1 MKSNYEK
8 NYEAL
13 QTINLEVDKL
23 KEELDKLNESIDY
36 IKSNYPDGT
45 IYDLLSSDKSIED
58 YKANVI
64 RLKKEE
70 QERIKKN
77 SDYIEKLEEQEMLQA
92 FVDNYVSNLKD
103 KINNNREQISERKLE
118 KERKAQELED
128 AKQNFKANFEKTMSK
143 PGLLKE
149 KVASKLLNDILY
161 SKCLSEQEKSEY
173 RSEVNKRLK
182 ENEEILIKEPK
193 VKAEKK
199 HIIKNIF
206 KCVVAKGKGP
216 TVDAMKNIFDKS
228 IGRVV
233 KGVKGI
239 YQRFCDKVTK
249 SIQEALDSS
258 FEYLSYL
265 MNQMEEMNANYQE
278 EISGLKEYISNLENH
293 ISRQED
299 LNSAFDIDL
308 NANKN
313 ESKGY
318 TDEEIMDEM
327 SKASIYAQEEQR
339 RKEESESKND
349 SIKYLTKQES
359 PEFGINNLKNQNI
372 FNSMTRSAFD
382 IQNEQNKKEPES
394 KNDSAKYI
402 TKQENPEF
410 GSQKEE
416 KKKDQI
422 DDNVVLLQPDE
433 VKTAKEVEEEKK
445 EETKEQLKQ
454 KIEALKKAKE
464 DKEVILEILRQYQ
477 MNQLNQ
483 SDNNNMK
490 M

>member
-1 MKSNYEK
+1 MKSSYEENYK
-8 NYEAL
+8 AL

-70 QERIKKN
+70 QERIEKN
-77 SDYIEKLEEQEMLQA
+77 AEYTEKLKEQEMLQA
-92 FVDNYVSNLKD
+92 LVDNYNK
-103 KINNNREQISERKLE
+103 QISERKLE
-118 KERKAQELED
+118 EERKAQELED
-128 AKQNFKANFEKTMSK
+128 AKQNFKTSFEKTMSK

-149 KVASKLLNDILY
+149 TVASKLLNDILY

-199 HIIKNIF
+199 HIIKNKF
-206 KCVVAKGKGP
+206 KCVVAKGKEA
-216 TVDAMKNIFDKS
+216 TVNAMKNVFNKS
-228 IGRVV
+228 IGKVV
-233 KGVKGI
+233 NGAKGI

-249 SIQEALDSS
+249 SIQEELDYS
-258 FEYLSYL
+258 FGYIESL
-265 MNQMEEMNANYQE
+265 MNQMEQMNAKYQE
-278 EISGLKEYISNLENH
+278 EISNLKENISNLENH

-308 NANKN
+308 NVNKN

-327 SKASIYAQEEQR
+327 SKASIYAQEEQ
-339 RKEESESKND
+339 
-349 SIKYLTKQES
+349 
-359 PEFGINNLKNQNI
+359 
-372 FNSMTRSAFD
+372 
-382 IQNEQNKKEPES
+382 NKKEPES

-410 GSQKEE
+410 DIDINNLKKGNVNENIFDFMTKSAFDMQKEQN
-416 KKKDQI
+416 KKEPESKNDSAKYIPKQENPEFNIQKEQQKKEQI
-422 DDNVVLLQPDE
+422 DEYEKMNNEVYTGEVMSEKEMKDE
-433 VKTAKEVEEEKK
+433 YKKEAKEE
-445 EETKEQLKQ
+445 
-454 KIEALKKAKE
+454 LKKA
-464 DKEVILEILRQYQ
+464 ILQEMQKKAQ
-477 MNQLNQ
+477 MYKQMYQ
-483 SDNNNMK
+483 SDNNIIMK
-490 M
+490 R

>member
-1 MKSNYEK
+1 MKSSYEENYK
-8 NYEAL
+8 AL

-36 IKSNYPDGT
+36 IKTNYPDGT

-64 RLKKEE
+64 KLKKEE
-70 QERIKKN
+70 QERIEKN
-77 SDYIEKLEEQEMLQA
+77 AEYNEKLKEQEMLQA
-92 FVDNYVSNLKD
+92 LVDNYNK
-103 KINNNREQISERKLE
+103 QISERKLE
-118 KERKAQELED
+118 EERKAQELED
-128 AKQNFKANFEKTMSK
+128 AKQNFKTNFEKTMSK

-149 KVASKLLNDILY
+149 TVASKLLNDILY

-199 HIIKNIF
+199 HIIKNKF
-206 KCVVAKGKGP
+206 KCVVAKGKEA
-216 TVDAMKNIFDKS
+216 TVNAMKNVFNKS
-228 IGRVV
+228 IGKVV
-233 KGVKGI
+233 NGAKGI

-249 SIQEALDSS
+249 SIQEELDYS
-258 FEYLSYL
+258 FGYIESL
-265 MNQMEEMNANYQE
+265 MNQMEEMNAKYQE
-278 EISGLKEYISNLENH
+278 EISNLKENISNLENH

-327 SKASIYAQEEQR
+327 SKASIYAQEEQ
-339 RKEESESKND
+339 
-349 SIKYLTKQES
+349 
-359 PEFGINNLKNQNI
+359 
-372 FNSMTRSAFD
+372 
-382 IQNEQNKKEPES
+382 NKKEPES

-410 GSQKEE
+410 DIDINNLKKGNANENIFDFMTKSAFDMQKEQN
-416 KKKDQI
+416 KKEQI
-422 DDNVVLLQPDE
+422 DKYEKMNNEVYTGEVLPVDSEE
-433 VKTAKEVEEEKK
+433 VKNAIDIDAEKSAKAYYEHKKK
-445 EETKEQLKQ
+445 EEEINRLKAQ
-454 KIEALKKAKE
+454 KNMY
-464 DKEVILEILRQYQ
+464 VQ
-477 MNQLNQ
+477 MIPTE
-483 SDNNNMK
+483 NNNRSMG

>member
-1 MKSNYEK
+1 MKSSYEENYK
-8 NYEAL
+8 AL

-70 QERIKKN
+70 QERIEKN
-77 SDYIEKLEEQEMLQA
+77 AEYNEKLKEQEMLQA
-92 FVDNYVSNLKD
+92 LVDNYNK
-103 KINNNREQISERKLE
+103 QISERKLE
-118 KERKAQELED
+118 EERKAQELED

-149 KVASKLLNDILY
+149 TVASKLLNDILY

-199 HIIKNIF
+199 HIIKNKF
-206 KCVVAKGKGP
+206 KCVVAKGKEA
-216 TVDAMKNIFDKS
+216 TVNAMKNVFNKS
-228 IGRVV
+228 IGKVV
-233 KGVKGI
+233 NGVKGI

-249 SIQEALDSS
+249 SIQEELDYS
-258 FEYLSYL
+258 FGYIESL
-265 MNQMEEMNANYQE
+265 MNQMEEMNAKYQE
-278 EISGLKEYISNLENH
+278 EISNLKGNIRNLANH

-327 SKASIYAQEEQR
+327 SKASIYAQEEQNK
-339 RKEESESKND
+339 KETESKND
-349 SIKYLTKQES
+349 STKYITKQEN
-359 PEFGINNLKNQNI
+359 PEFDIDINNLKKGNVNENI
-372 FNSMTRSAFD
+372 FDFMTKSAFD
-382 IQNEQNKKEPES
+382 MQQQQNKKEPES

-410 GSQKEE
+410 DIQKE
-416 KKKDQI
+416 QI
-422 DDNVVLLQPDE
+422 DEYEKMNNEVYTGEVLPIDSEE
-433 VKTAKEVEEEKK
+433 VKNAIDINAEKSAKAYYEHKKK
-445 EETKEQLKQ
+445 EEEINRLKAQ
-454 KIEALKKAKE
+454 RNMY
-464 DKEVILEILRQYQ
+464 VQ
-477 MNQLNQ
+477 MIPTE
-483 SDNNNMK
+483 NNNRSMG

>member
-1 MKSNYEK
+1 MKSSYEENYK
-8 NYEAL
+8 AL

-36 IKSNYPDGT
+36 IKTNYPDGT

-64 RLKKEE
+64 KLKKEE
-70 QERIKKN
+70 QERIEKN
-77 SDYIEKLEEQEMLQA
+77 AEYNEKLKEQEMLQA
-92 FVDNYVSNLKD
+92 LVDNYNK
-103 KINNNREQISERKLE
+103 QISERKLE
-118 KERKAQELED
+118 EERKAQELED
-128 AKQNFKANFEKTMSK
+128 AKQNFKTNFEKTMSK

-149 KVASKLLNDILY
+149 TVASKLLNDILY

-199 HIIKNIF
+199 HIIKNKF
-206 KCVVAKGKGP
+206 KCVVAKGKEA
-216 TVDAMKNIFDKS
+216 TVNAMKNVFNKS
-228 IGRVV
+228 IGKVV
-233 KGVKGI
+233 NGAKGI

-249 SIQEALDSS
+249 SNQEELDYS
-258 FEYLSYL
+258 FEYIENL
-265 MNQMEEMNANYQE
+265 MNQMEQMNAKYQE
-278 EISGLKEYISNLENH
+278 EISNLKGNIRNLENH

-308 NANKN
+308 NTNKN

-327 SKASIYAQEEQR
+327 SKASIYAQEEQ
-339 RKEESESKND
+339 
-349 SIKYLTKQES
+349 
-359 PEFGINNLKNQNI
+359 
-372 FNSMTRSAFD
+372 
-382 IQNEQNKKEPES
+382 NKKKPES

-410 GSQKEE
+410 DIDINNLKKGNVNENIFDFMTKSAFDMQKEQN
-416 KKKDQI
+416 KKEPESKNDSAKYIPKQENPEFNIQKEQQKKEQI
-422 DDNVVLLQPDE
+422 DEYEKMNNEVYTGEVMSEKEMKDE
-433 VKTAKEVEEEKK
+433 YKKEAKEE
-445 EETKEQLKQ
+445 
-454 KIEALKKAKE
+454 LKKA
-464 DKEVILEILRQYQ
+464 ILQEMQKKAQ
-477 MNQLNQ
+477 MYKQMYQ
-483 SDNNNMK
+483 SDNNIIMK
-490 M
+490 R

>member
-1 MKSNYEK
+1 MKSSYEENYK
-8 NYEAL
+8 AL

-36 IKSNYPDGT
+36 IKTNYPDGT

-64 RLKKEE
+64 KLKKEE
-70 QERIKKN
+70 QERIEKN
-77 SDYIEKLEEQEMLQA
+77 AEYNEKLKEQEMLQA
-92 FVDNYVSNLKD
+92 LVDNYNK
-103 KINNNREQISERKLE
+103 QISERKLE
-118 KERKAQELED
+118 EERKAQELED
-128 AKQNFKANFEKTMSK
+128 AKQNFKTNFEKTMSK

-149 KVASKLLNDILY
+149 TVASKLLNDILY

-199 HIIKNIF
+199 HIIKNKF
-206 KCVVAKGKGP
+206 KCVVAKGKEA
-216 TVDAMKNIFDKS
+216 TVNAMKNVFNKS
-228 IGRVV
+228 IGKVV
-233 KGVKGI
+233 NSVKGI

-249 SIQEALDSS
+249 SNQEELDYS
-258 FEYLSYL
+258 FEYIENL
-265 MNQMEEMNANYQE
+265 MNQMEEMNAKYQE
-278 EISGLKEYISNLENH
+278 EISSLKENISNLENH

-327 SKASIYAQEEQR
+327 SKASIYAQEEQ
-339 RKEESESKND
+339 
-349 SIKYLTKQES
+349 
-359 PEFGINNLKNQNI
+359 
-372 FNSMTRSAFD
+372 
-382 IQNEQNKKEPES
+382 NKKEPES

-410 GSQKEE
+410 DIDINNLKKGNVNENIFDFMTKSAFDMQKEQN
-416 KKKDQI
+416 KKEQI
-422 DDNVVLLQPDE
+422 DKYEKMNNEVYTGEVLPVDSEE
-433 VKTAKEVEEEKK
+433 VKKAIDIDAEKSAKAYYEHKKK
-445 EETKEQLKQ
+445 EEEINRLKAQ
-454 KIEALKKAKE
+454 KNMY
-464 DKEVILEILRQYQ
+464 VQ
-477 MNQLNQ
+477 MIPTE
-483 SDNNNMK
+483 NNNRSMG

>member
-1 MKSNYEK
+1 MKSSYEENYK
-8 NYEAL
+8 AL

-70 QERIKKN
+70 QERIEKN
-77 SDYIEKLEEQEMLQA
+77 AEYNEKLKEQEMLQA
-92 FVDNYVSNLKD
+92 LVDNYNK
-103 KINNNREQISERKLE
+103 QISERKLE
-118 KERKAQELED
+118 EERKAQELED
-128 AKQNFKANFEKTMSK
+128 AKQNFKTNFEKTMSK

-149 KVASKLLNDILY
+149 TVASKLLNDILY

-199 HIIKNIF
+199 HIIKNKF
-206 KCVVAKGKGP
+206 KCVVAKGKEA
-216 TVDAMKNIFDKS
+216 TVNAMKNVFNKS
-228 IGRVV
+228 IGKVV
-233 KGVKGI
+233 NGAKGI

-249 SIQEALDSS
+249 SIQEELDYS
-258 FEYLSYL
+258 FGYIESL
-265 MNQMEEMNANYQE
+265 MNQMEQMNAKYQE
-278 EISGLKEYISNLENH
+278 EISNLKENISNLENH

-313 ESKGY
+313 ESKSY

-327 SKASIYAQEEQR
+327 SKASIYAQE
-339 RKEESESKND
+339 
-349 SIKYLTKQES
+349 
-359 PEFGINNLKNQNI
+359 
-372 FNSMTRSAFD
+372 
-382 IQNEQNKKEPES
+382 EQNKKEPES

-410 GSQKEE
+410 DIDINNLKKGNVNENIFDFMTKSAFDMQKEQN
-416 KKKDQI
+416 KKEQI
-422 DDNVVLLQPDE
+422 DKYEKMNNEVYTGEVLPVDSEE
-433 VKTAKEVEEEKK
+433 VKNAIDIDAEKSAKAYYEHKKK
-445 EETKEQLKQ
+445 EEEINRLKAQ
-454 KIEALKKAKE
+454 RNMY
-464 DKEVILEILRQYQ
+464 VQ
-477 MNQLNQ
+477 MIPTE
-483 SDNNNMK
+483 NNNRSMG

>member
-1 MKSNYEK
+1 MKSSYEENYK
-8 NYEAL
+8 AL

-23 KEELDKLNESIDY
+23 KEELDKLNKSIDY
-36 IKSNYPDGT
+36 IKSNYPDGTIT

-70 QERIKKN
+70 QERIEKN
-77 SDYIEKLEEQEMLQA
+77 AEYTEKLKEQEMLQA
-92 FVDNYVSNLKD
+92 LVDSYVSNLKD

-128 AKQNFKANFEKTMSK
+128 AKQNFKTNFEKTMSK

-149 KVASKLLNDILY
+149 TVASKLLNDILY

-199 HIIKNIF
+199 HIIKNKF
-206 KCVVAKGKGP
+206 KCVVAKGKEA
-216 TVDAMKNIFDKS
+216 TVNAMKNVFNKS
-228 IGRVV
+228 IGKVV
-233 KGVKGI
+233 NGAKGI

-249 SIQEALDSS
+249 STQEELDYS
-258 FEYLSYL
+258 FGYIESL
-265 MNQMEEMNANYQE
+265 MNQMEEMNAKYQE
-278 EISGLKEYISNLENH
+278 EISNLKDNISNLENH

-327 SKASIYAQEEQR
+327 SKASIYAQEEQ
-339 RKEESESKND
+339 
-349 SIKYLTKQES
+349 
-359 PEFGINNLKNQNI
+359 
-372 FNSMTRSAFD
+372 
-382 IQNEQNKKEPES
+382 NKKEPES

-410 GSQKEE
+410 DIDINNLKKGNVNENIFDFMTKSAFDMQKEQN
-416 KKKDQI
+416 KKEQI
-422 DDNVVLLQPDE
+422 DKYEKMNNEVYTGEVLPVDSEE
-433 VKTAKEVEEEKK
+433 VKNAIDIDAEKSAKAYYEHKKK
-445 EETKEQLKQ
+445 EEEINRLKAQ
-454 KIEALKKAKE
+454 KNMY
-464 DKEVILEILRQYQ
+464 VQ
-477 MNQLNQ
+477 MIPTE
-483 SDNNNMK
+483 NNNRSMG

>member
-1 MKSNYEK
+1 MKSSYEENYK
-8 NYEAL
+8 AL

-23 KEELDKLNESIDY
+23 KEELDKLNESINY
-36 IKSNYPDGT
+36 IKSNYPDET
-45 IYDLLSSDKSIED
+45 ISIYDLLSSDKSIED

-70 QERIKKN
+70 QERIEKN
-77 SDYIEKLEEQEMLQA
+77 AEYTEKLKEQEMLQA
-92 FVDNYVSNLKD
+92 LVDNYNK
-103 KINNNREQISERKLE
+103 QISERKLE
-118 KERKAQELED
+118 EERKAQELED
-128 AKQNFKANFEKTMSK
+128 AKQNFKTNFEKTMSK

-149 KVASKLLNDILY
+149 TVASKLLNDILY

-199 HIIKNIF
+199 HIIKNKF
-206 KCVVAKGKGP
+206 KCVVAKGKEA
-216 TVDAMKNIFDKS
+216 TVNAMKNVFNKS
-228 IGRVV
+228 IGKVV
-233 KGVKGI
+233 NGAKGI

-249 SIQEALDSS
+249 SIQEELDYS
-258 FEYLSYL
+258 FGYIESL
-265 MNQMEEMNANYQE
+265 MNQMEEMNVKYQE
-278 EISGLKEYISNLENH
+278 EISNLKENISNLENH

-327 SKASIYAQEEQR
+327 SKASIYAQEEQ
-339 RKEESESKND
+339 
-349 SIKYLTKQES
+349 
-359 PEFGINNLKNQNI
+359 
-372 FNSMTRSAFD
+372 
-382 IQNEQNKKEPES
+382 NKKEPES

-410 GSQKEE
+410 DIDINNLKKGNANENIFDFMTKSAFDMQKEQN
-416 KKKDQI
+416 KKEQI
-422 DDNVVLLQPDE
+422 DKYEKMNNEVYTGEVLPVDSEE
-433 VKTAKEVEEEKK
+433 VKNAIDIDAEKSAKAYYEHKKK
-445 EETKEQLKQ
+445 EEEINRLKAQ
-454 KIEALKKAKE
+454 KNMY
-464 DKEVILEILRQYQ
+464 VQ
-477 MNQLNQ
+477 MIPTE
-483 SDNNNMK
+483 NNNRSMG

>member
-1 MKSNYEK
+1 MKSSYEENYK
-8 NYEAL
+8 AL

-70 QERIKKN
+70 QERIEKN
-77 SDYIEKLEEQEMLQA
+77 AEYTEKLKEQEMLQA
-92 FVDNYVSNLKD
+92 LVDNYNK
-103 KINNNREQISERKLE
+103 QISERKLE
-118 KERKAQELED
+118 EERKAQELED
-128 AKQNFKANFEKTMSK
+128 AKQNFKTNFEKTMSK

-149 KVASKLLNDILY
+149 TVASKLLNDILY

-199 HIIKNIF
+199 HIIKNKF
-206 KCVVAKGKGP
+206 KCVVAKGKEA
-216 TVDAMKNIFDKS
+216 TVNAMKNVFNKS
-228 IGRVV
+228 IGKVV
-233 KGVKGI
+233 NGAKGI

-249 SIQEALDSS
+249 SIQEELDYS
-258 FEYLSYL
+258 FGYIESL
-265 MNQMEEMNANYQE
+265 MNQMEEMNAKYQE
-278 EISGLKEYISNLENH
+278 EISNLKENISNLENH

-327 SKASIYAQEEQR
+327 SKASIYAQEEQ
-339 RKEESESKND
+339 
-349 SIKYLTKQES
+349 
-359 PEFGINNLKNQNI
+359 
-372 FNSMTRSAFD
+372 
-382 IQNEQNKKEPES
+382 NKKEPES

-410 GSQKEE
+410 DIDINNLKKGNVNENIFDFMTKSAFDMQKEQN
-416 KKKDQI
+416 KKEQI
-422 DDNVVLLQPDE
+422 DKYEKMNNEVYTGEVLPVDSEE
-433 VKTAKEVEEEKK
+433 VKNAIDIDAEKSAKAYYEHKKK
-445 EETKEQLKQ
+445 EEEINRLKAQ
-454 KIEALKKAKE
+454 KNMY
-464 DKEVILEILRQYQ
+464 VQ
-477 MNQLNQ
+477 MIPTE
-483 SDNNNMK
+483 NNNRSMG

>member
-1 MKSNYEK
+1 MKSSYEENYK
-8 NYEAL
+8 AL

-36 IKSNYPDGT
+36 IKTNYPDGT

-64 RLKKEE
+64 KLKKEE
-70 QERIKKN
+70 QERIEKN
-77 SDYIEKLEEQEMLQA
+77 AEYNEKLKEQEMLQA
-92 FVDNYVSNLKD
+92 LVDNYNK
-103 KINNNREQISERKLE
+103 QISERKLE
-118 KERKAQELED
+118 EERKAQELED
-128 AKQNFKANFEKTMSK
+128 AKQNFKTNFEKTMSK

-149 KVASKLLNDILY
+149 TVASKLLNDILY

-199 HIIKNIF
+199 HIIKNKF
-206 KCVVAKGKGP
+206 KCVVAKGKEA
-216 TVDAMKNIFDKS
+216 TVNAMKNVFNKS
-228 IGRVV
+228 IGKVV
-233 KGVKGI
+233 NGAKGI
-239 YQRFCDKVTK
+239 YQRLVTK
-249 SIQEALDSS
+249 SIQEELDYS
-258 FEYLSYL
+258 FGYIESL
-265 MNQMEEMNANYQE
+265 MNQMEQMNAKYQE
-278 EISGLKEYISNLENH
+278 EISNLKENISNLENH

-313 ESKGY
+313 KSKGY

-327 SKASIYAQEEQR
+327 SKASIYAQE
-339 RKEESESKND
+339 
-349 SIKYLTKQES
+349 
-359 PEFGINNLKNQNI
+359 
-372 FNSMTRSAFD
+372 
-382 IQNEQNKKEPES
+382 EQNKKEPES

-410 GSQKEE
+410 DIDINNLKKGNVNENIFDFMTKSAFDMQKEQN
-416 KKKDQI
+416 KKEQI
-422 DDNVVLLQPDE
+422 DKYEKMNNEVYTGEVLPVDSEE
-433 VKTAKEVEEEKK
+433 VKNAIDIDAEKSAKAYYEHKKK
-445 EETKEQLKQ
+445 EEEINRLKAQ
-454 KIEALKKAKE
+454 RNMY
-464 DKEVILEILRQYQ
+464 VQ
-477 MNQLNQ
+477 MIPTE
-483 SDNNNMK
+483 NNNRSMG

>member
-1 MKSNYEK
+1 MKSSYEENYK
-8 NYEAL
+8 AL

-70 QERIKKN
+70 QERIEKN
-77 SDYIEKLEEQEMLQA
+77 AEYNEKLKEQEMLQA
-92 FVDNYVSNLKD
+92 LVDNYNK
-103 KINNNREQISERKLE
+103 QISERKLE
-118 KERKAQELED
+118 EERKAQELED

-149 KVASKLLNDILY
+149 TVASKLLNDILY

-193 VKAEKK
+193 IKAEKK
-199 HIIKNIF
+199 HIIKNKF
-206 KCVVAKGKGP
+206 KCVVAKGKEA
-216 TVDAMKNIFDKS
+216 TVNAMKNVFNKS
-228 IGRVV
+228 IGKVV
-233 KGVKGI
+233 NGAKGI

-249 SIQEALDSS
+249 SIQEELDYS
-258 FEYLSYL
+258 FGYIESL
-265 MNQMEEMNANYQE
+265 MNQMEQMNAKYQE
-278 EISGLKEYISNLENH
+278 EISNLKENISNLENH

-313 ESKGY
+313 ESKSY

-327 SKASIYAQEEQR
+327 SKASIYAQEEQ
-339 RKEESESKND
+339 
-349 SIKYLTKQES
+349 
-359 PEFGINNLKNQNI
+359 
-372 FNSMTRSAFD
+372 
-382 IQNEQNKKEPES
+382 NKKEPES

-402 TKQENPEF
+402 PKQENPEF
-410 GSQKEE
+410 DIDINNLKKGNVNENIFDFMTKSAFDMQKEQN
-416 KKKDQI
+416 KKEQI
-422 DDNVVLLQPDE
+422 DEYEKMNNEVYTGEVLPVDSEE
-433 VKTAKEVEEEKK
+433 VKNAIDIEAEKSAKAYYEHKKK
-445 EETKEQLKQ
+445 EEEINRLKAQ
-454 KIEALKKAKE
+454 RNMY
-464 DKEVILEILRQYQ
+464 VQ
-477 MNQLNQ
+477 MIPTE
-483 SDNNNMK
+483 NNNRSMG

>member
-1 MKSNYEK
+1 MKSSYEENYK
-8 NYEAL
+8 AL

-70 QERIKKN
+70 QERIEKN
-77 SDYIEKLEEQEMLQA
+77 AEYTEKLKEQEMLQA
-92 FVDNYVSNLKD
+92 LVDNYNK
-103 KINNNREQISERKLE
+103 QISERKLE
-118 KERKAQELED
+118 EERKAQELED
-128 AKQNFKANFEKTMSK
+128 AKQNFKTNFEKTISK

-149 KVASKLLNDILY
+149 TVASKLLNDILY

-199 HIIKNIF
+199 HIIKNKF
-206 KCVVAKGKGP
+206 KCVVAKGKEA
-216 TVDAMKNIFDKS
+216 TVNAMKNVFNKS
-228 IGRVV
+228 IGKVV
-233 KGVKGI
+233 NGAKGI

-249 SIQEALDSS
+249 SIQEKLDYS
-258 FEYLSYL
+258 FGYIESL
-265 MNQMEEMNANYQE
+265 MNQMEEMNAKYQE
-278 EISGLKEYISNLENH
+278 EISNLKDNISNLENH

-327 SKASIYAQEEQR
+327 SKASIYAQEEQ
-339 RKEESESKND
+339 
-349 SIKYLTKQES
+349 
-359 PEFGINNLKNQNI
+359 
-372 FNSMTRSAFD
+372 
-382 IQNEQNKKEPES
+382 NKKEPES

-410 GSQKEE
+410 DIDINNLKKGNVNENIFDFMTKSAFDMQKEQN
-416 KKKDQI
+416 KKEQI
-422 DDNVVLLQPDE
+422 DKYEKMNNEVYTGEVLPVDSEE
-433 VKTAKEVEEEKK
+433 VKNAIDIDAEKSAKAYYEHKKK
-445 EETKEQLKQ
+445 EEEINRLKAQ
-454 KIEALKKAKE
+454 RNMY
-464 DKEVILEILRQYQ
+464 VQ
-477 MNQLNQ
+477 MIPTE
-483 SDNNNMK
+483 NNNRSMG

>member
-1 MKSNYEK
+1 MKSSYEENYK
-8 NYEAL
+8 AL

-23 KEELDKLNESIDY
+23 KEELDKLNESINY
-36 IKSNYPDGT
+36 IKSNYPDET
-45 IYDLLSSDKSIED
+45 ISIYDLLSSDKSIED

-70 QERIKKN
+70 QERIEKN
-77 SDYIEKLEEQEMLQA
+77 AEYTEKLKEQEMLQA
-92 FVDNYVSNLKD
+92 LVDNYNK
-103 KINNNREQISERKLE
+103 QISERKLE
-118 KERKAQELED
+118 EERKAQELED
-128 AKQNFKANFEKTMSK
+128 AKQNFKTNFEKTMSK

-149 KVASKLLNDILY
+149 TVASKLLNDILY

-199 HIIKNIF
+199 HIIKNKF
-206 KCVVAKGKGP
+206 KCVVAKGKEA
-216 TVDAMKNIFDKS
+216 TVNAMKNVFNKS
-228 IGRVV
+228 IGKVV
-233 KGVKGI
+233 NGVKGI

-249 SIQEALDSS
+249 SIQEELDYS
-258 FEYLSYL
+258 FGYIESL
-265 MNQMEEMNANYQE
+265 MNQMEEMNAKYQE
-278 EISGLKEYISNLENH
+278 EISNLKENISNLENH

-327 SKASIYAQEEQR
+327 SKASIYAQEEQ
-339 RKEESESKND
+339 
-349 SIKYLTKQES
+349 
-359 PEFGINNLKNQNI
+359 
-372 FNSMTRSAFD
+372 
-382 IQNEQNKKEPES
+382 NKKEPES

-410 GSQKEE
+410 DIDINNLKKGNVNENIFDFMTKSAFDMQKEQN
-416 KKKDQI
+416 KKEQI
-422 DDNVVLLQPDE
+422 DKYEKMNNEVYTGEVLPVDSEE
-433 VKTAKEVEEEKK
+433 VKNAIDIDAEKSAKAYYEHKKK
-445 EETKEQLKQ
+445 EEEINRLKAQ
-454 KIEALKKAKE
+454 RNMY
-464 DKEVILEILRQYQ
+464 VQ
-477 MNQLNQ
+477 MIPTE
-483 SDNNNMK
+483 NNNRSMG

>member
-1 MKSNYEK
+1 MKSSYEENYK
-8 NYEAL
+8 AL

-36 IKSNYPDGT
+36 IKSNYPDET
-45 IYDLLSSDKSIED
+45 ISIYDLLSSDKSIED

-70 QERIKKN
+70 QERIDKN
-77 SDYIEKLEEQEMLQA
+77 TEYTEKLKEQEMLQA
-92 FVDNYVSNLKD
+92 LVDSYVSNLKD

-128 AKQNFKANFEKTMSK
+128 AKQNFKTSFEKTMSK

-149 KVASKLLNDILY
+149 TVASKLLNDILY

-199 HIIKNIF
+199 HIIKNKF
-206 KCVVAKGKGP
+206 KCVVAKGKEA
-216 TVDAMKNIFDKS
+216 TVNAMKNVFNKS
-228 IGRVV
+228 IGKVV
-233 KGVKGI
+233 NGVKGI

-249 SIQEALDSS
+249 SIQEELDYS
-258 FEYLSYL
+258 FGYIESL
-265 MNQMEEMNANYQE
+265 MNQMEEMNAKYQE
-278 EISGLKEYISNLENH
+278 EISNLKGNIRNLENH

-308 NANKN
+308 NTNKN

-327 SKASIYAQEEQR
+327 SKASIYAQEEQ
-339 RKEESESKND
+339 
-349 SIKYLTKQES
+349 
-359 PEFGINNLKNQNI
+359 
-372 FNSMTRSAFD
+372 
-382 IQNEQNKKEPES
+382 NKKKPES

-410 GSQKEE
+410 DIDINNL
-416 KKKDQI
+416 KKGNVNENIFDFMTKSAFDMQKDQNKKEQI
-422 DDNVVLLQPDE
+422 DKYEKMNNEVYTGEVLPIDSEE
-433 VKTAKEVEEEKK
+433 VKNAIDIDAEKSAKAYYEHKKK
-445 EETKEQLKQ
+445 EEEINRLKAQ
-454 KIEALKKAKE
+454 KNMY
-464 DKEVILEILRQYQ
+464 VQ
-477 MNQLNQ
+477 MIPTE
-483 SDNNNMK
+483 NNNRSMG

>member
-1 MKSNYEK
+1 MKSSYEENYK
-8 NYEAL
+8 AL

-36 IKSNYPDGT
+36 IKTNYPDGT

-70 QERIKKN
+70 QERIDKN
-77 SDYIEKLEEQEMLQA
+77 AEYTEKLKEQEMLQA
-92 FVDNYVSNLKD
+92 LVDNYNK
-103 KINNNREQISERKLE
+103 QISERKLE
-118 KERKAQELED
+118 EERKAQELED

-199 HIIKNIF
+199 HIIKNKF
-206 KCVVAKGKGP
+206 KCVVAKGKEV
-216 TVDAMKNIFDKS
+216 TVNAMKNAFNKS
-228 IGRVV
+228 IGKVV
-233 KGVKGI
+233 NGVKGI

-249 SIQEALDSS
+249 SIQEELDYS
-258 FEYLSYL
+258 FGYIESL
-265 MNQMEEMNANYQE
+265 MNQMEEMNAKYQE
-278 EISGLKEYISNLENH
+278 EISNLKDNISNLENH

-327 SKASIYAQEEQR
+327 SKASIYAQEEQ
-339 RKEESESKND
+339 
-349 SIKYLTKQES
+349 
-359 PEFGINNLKNQNI
+359 
-372 FNSMTRSAFD
+372 
-382 IQNEQNKKEPES
+382 NKKETES

-402 TKQENPEF
+402 AKQENPEF
-410 GSQKEE
+410 DIDINNLKKGNVNENIFDFMTKSAFDMQKEQN
-416 KKKDQI
+416 KKEQI
-422 DDNVVLLQPDE
+422 DKYEKMNNEVYTGEVLPVDSEE
-433 VKTAKEVEEEKK
+433 VKNAIDIDAEKSAKAYYEHKKK
-445 EETKEQLKQ
+445 EEEINRLKAQ
-454 KIEALKKAKE
+454 RNMY
-464 DKEVILEILRQYQ
+464 VQ
-477 MNQLNQ
+477 MIPTE
-483 SDNNNMK
+483 NNNRSMG

>member
-1 MKSNYEK
+1 MKSSYEENYK
-8 NYEAL
+8 AL

-36 IKSNYPDGT
+36 IKTNYPDGT

-64 RLKKEE
+64 KLKKEE
-70 QERIKKN
+70 QERIEKN
-77 SDYIEKLEEQEMLQA
+77 AEYNEKLKEQEMLQA
-92 FVDNYVSNLKD
+92 LVDNYNK
-103 KINNNREQISERKLE
+103 QISERKLE
-118 KERKAQELED
+118 EERKAQELED
-128 AKQNFKANFEKTMSK
+128 AKQNFKTNFEKTMSK

-149 KVASKLLNDILY
+149 TVASKLLNDILY

-199 HIIKNIF
+199 HIIKNKF
-206 KCVVAKGKGP
+206 KCVVAKGKEAK
-216 TVDAMKNIFDKS
+216 VNAMKNVFNKS
-228 IGRVV
+228 IGKVV
-233 KGVKGI
+233 NGVKGI

-249 SIQEALDSS
+249 SNQEELDYS
-258 FEYLSYL
+258 FGYIESL
-265 MNQMEEMNANYQE
+265 MNQMEEMNAKYQE
-278 EISGLKEYISNLENH
+278 EISNLKENISNLENH

-327 SKASIYAQEEQR
+327 SKASIYAQEEQ
-339 RKEESESKND
+339 
-349 SIKYLTKQES
+349 
-359 PEFGINNLKNQNI
+359 
-372 FNSMTRSAFD
+372 
-382 IQNEQNKKEPES
+382 NKKEPES

-410 GSQKEE
+410 DIDINNLKKGNVNENIFDFMTKSAFDMQKEQN
-416 KKKDQI
+416 KKEQI
-422 DDNVVLLQPDE
+422 DKYEKMNNEVYTGEVLPVDSEE
-433 VKTAKEVEEEKK
+433 VKNAIDIDAEKSAKAYYEHKKK
-445 EETKEQLKQ
+445 EEEINRLKAQ
-454 KIEALKKAKE
+454 RNMY
-464 DKEVILEILRQYQ
+464 VQ
-477 MNQLNQ
+477 MIPTE
-483 SDNNNMK
+483 NNNRSMG

>member
-1 MKSNYEK
+1 MKSSYEENYK
-8 NYEAL
+8 AL

-70 QERIKKN
+70 QERIEKN
-77 SDYIEKLEEQEMLQA
+77 AEYNEKLKEQEMLQA
-92 FVDNYVSNLKD
+92 LVDNYNK
-103 KINNNREQISERKLE
+103 QISERKLE
-118 KERKAQELED
+118 EERKAQELED
-128 AKQNFKANFEKTMSK
+128 AKQNFKTNFEKTMSK
-143 PGLLKE
+143 PGFLKE
-149 KVASKLLNDILY
+149 TVASKLLNDILY

-199 HIIKNIF
+199 HIIKNKF
-206 KCVVAKGKGP
+206 KCVVAKGKEA
-216 TVDAMKNIFDKS
+216 TVNAMKNAFNKS
-228 IGRVV
+228 IGKVV
-233 KGVKGI
+233 NGVKGI

-249 SIQEALDSS
+249 SIQEELDYS
-258 FEYLSYL
+258 FGYIESL
-265 MNQMEEMNANYQE
+265 MNQMEEMNAKYQE
-278 EISGLKEYISNLENH
+278 EISNLKGNIRNLENH

-308 NANKN
+308 NTNKN

-327 SKASIYAQEEQR
+327 SKASIYAQEEQ
-339 RKEESESKND
+339 
-349 SIKYLTKQES
+349 
-359 PEFGINNLKNQNI
+359 
-372 FNSMTRSAFD
+372 
-382 IQNEQNKKEPES
+382 NKKEPES

-410 GSQKEE
+410 DIDINNLKKGNVNENIFDFMTKSAFDMQKEQN
-416 KKKDQI
+416 KKEQI
-422 DDNVVLLQPDE
+422 DKYEKMNNEVYTGEVLPVDSEE
-433 VKTAKEVEEEKK
+433 VKNAIDIDAEKSAKAYYEHKKK
-445 EETKEQLKQ
+445 EEEINRLKAQ
-454 KIEALKKAKE
+454 RNMY
-464 DKEVILEILRQYQ
+464 VQ
-477 MNQLNQ
+477 MIPTE
-483 SDNNNMK
+483 NNNRSMG

>member
-1 MKSNYEK
+1 MKSSYEENYK
-8 NYEAL
+8 AL

-36 IKSNYPDGT
+36 IKSNYPDET
-45 IYDLLSSDKSIED
+45 ISIYDLLSSDKSIED

-70 QERIKKN
+70 QERIEKN
-77 SDYIEKLEEQEMLQA
+77 AEYTEKLKEQEMLQA
-92 FVDNYVSNLKD
+92 LVDNYNK
-103 KINNNREQISERKLE
+103 QISERKLE
-118 KERKAQELED
+118 EERKAQELED
-128 AKQNFKANFEKTMSK
+128 AKQNFKTNFEKTMSK

-149 KVASKLLNDILY
+149 TVASKLLNDILY

-199 HIIKNIF
+199 HIIKNKF
-206 KCVVAKGKGP
+206 KCVVAKGKEV
-216 TVDAMKNIFDKS
+216 TVNAMKNVFNKS
-228 IGRVV
+228 IGKVV
-233 KGVKGI
+233 NGAKGI

-249 SIQEALDSS
+249 SIQEELDYS
-258 FEYLSYL
+258 FGYIESL
-265 MNQMEEMNANYQE
+265 MNQMEEMNAKYQE
-278 EISGLKEYISNLENH
+278 EISNLKDNISNLENH

-327 SKASIYAQEEQR
+327 SKASIYAQEEQ
-339 RKEESESKND
+339 
-349 SIKYLTKQES
+349 
-359 PEFGINNLKNQNI
+359 
-372 FNSMTRSAFD
+372 
-382 IQNEQNKKEPES
+382 NKKEPES

-410 GSQKEE
+410 DIDINNLKKGNVNENIFDFMTKSAFDMQKEQN
-416 KKKDQI
+416 KKEQI
-422 DDNVVLLQPDE
+422 DKYEKMNNEVYTGEVLPVDSEE
-433 VKTAKEVEEEKK
+433 VKNAIDIDAEKSAKAYYEHKKK
-445 EETKEQLKQ
+445 EEEINRLKAQ
-454 KIEALKKAKE
+454 KNMY
-464 DKEVILEILRQYQ
+464 VQ
-477 MNQLNQ
+477 MIPTE
-483 SDNNNMK
+483 NNNRSMG

>member
-1 MKSNYEK
+1 MKSSYEENYK
-8 NYEAL
+8 AL

-70 QERIKKN
+70 QERIEKN
-77 SDYIEKLEEQEMLQA
+77 AEYNEKLKEQEMLQA
-92 FVDNYVSNLKD
+92 LVDNYNK
-103 KINNNREQISERKLE
+103 QISERKLE
-118 KERKAQELED
+118 EERKAQELED

-149 KVASKLLNDILY
+149 TVASKLLNDILY

-193 VKAEKK
+193 VKTEKK
-199 HIIKNIF
+199 HIIKNKF
-206 KCVVAKGKGP
+206 KCVVAKGKEA
-216 TVDAMKNIFDKS
+216 TVNAMKNAFNKS
-228 IGRVV
+228 IGKVV
-233 KGVKGI
+233 NGVKGI

-249 SIQEALDSS
+249 SIQEELDYS
-258 FEYLSYL
+258 FGYIESL
-265 MNQMEEMNANYQE
+265 MNQMEEMNAKYQE
-278 EISGLKEYISNLENH
+278 EISNLKDNISNLENH

-327 SKASIYAQEEQR
+327 SKASIYAQEEQ
-339 RKEESESKND
+339 
-349 SIKYLTKQES
+349 
-359 PEFGINNLKNQNI
+359 
-372 FNSMTRSAFD
+372 
-382 IQNEQNKKEPES
+382 NKKEPES

-410 GSQKEE
+410 DIDINNLKKGNVNENIFDFMTKSAFDMQKEQN
-416 KKKDQI
+416 KKEQI
-422 DDNVVLLQPDE
+422 DKYEKMNNEVYTGEVLPVDSEE
-433 VKTAKEVEEEKK
+433 VKNAIDIDAEKSAKAYYEHKKK
-445 EETKEQLKQ
+445 EEEINRLKAQ
-454 KIEALKKAKE
+454 RNMY
-464 DKEVILEILRQYQ
+464 VQ
-477 MNQLNQ
+477 MIPTE
-483 SDNNNMK
+483 NNNRSMG

>member
-1 MKSNYEK
+1 MKSSYEENYK
-8 NYEAL
+8 AL

-36 IKSNYPDGT
+36 IKTNYPDGT

-64 RLKKEE
+64 KLKKEE
-70 QERIKKN
+70 QERIEKN
-77 SDYIEKLEEQEMLQA
+77 AEYNEKLKEQEMLQA
-92 FVDNYVSNLKD
+92 LVDNYNK
-103 KINNNREQISERKLE
+103 QISERKLE
-118 KERKAQELED
+118 EERKAQELED
-128 AKQNFKANFEKTMSK
+128 AKQNFKTSFEKTMSK

-149 KVASKLLNDILY
+149 TVASKLLNDILY

-199 HIIKNIF
+199 HIIKNKF
-206 KCVVAKGKGP
+206 KCVVAKGKEV
-216 TVDAMKNIFDKS
+216 TVNAMKNVFNKS
-228 IGRVV
+228 IGKVV
-233 KGVKGI
+233 NGAKGI

-249 SIQEALDSS
+249 SIQEELDYS
-258 FEYLSYL
+258 FGYIESL
-265 MNQMEEMNANYQE
+265 MNQMEEMNAKYQE
-278 EISGLKEYISNLENH
+278 EISNLKENISNLENH

-327 SKASIYAQEEQR
+327 SKASIYAQEEQ
-339 RKEESESKND
+339 
-349 SIKYLTKQES
+349 
-359 PEFGINNLKNQNI
+359 
-372 FNSMTRSAFD
+372 
-382 IQNEQNKKEPES
+382 NKKEPES

-410 GSQKEE
+410 DIDINNLKKGNVNENIFDFMTKSAFDMQKEQN
-416 KKKDQI
+416 KKEQI
-422 DDNVVLLQPDE
+422 DKYEKMNNEVYTGEVLPVDSEE
-433 VKTAKEVEEEKK
+433 VKNAIDIDAEKSAKAYYEHKKK
-445 EETKEQLKQ
+445 EEEINRLKAQ
-454 KIEALKKAKE
+454 KNMY
-464 DKEVILEILRQYQ
+464 VQ
-477 MNQLNQ
+477 MIPTE
-483 SDNNNMK
+483 NNNRSMG

>member
-1 MKSNYEK
+1 MKSSYEENYK
-8 NYEAL
+8 AL

-36 IKSNYPDGT
+36 IKSNYPDET
-45 IYDLLSSDKSIED
+45 ISIYDLLSSDKSIED

-70 QERIKKN
+70 QERIDKN
-77 SDYIEKLEEQEMLQA
+77 TEYTEKLKEQEMLQA
-92 FVDNYVSNLKD
+92 LVDSYVSNLKD
-103 KINNNREQISERKLE
+103 KINNNHEQISERKLE

-128 AKQNFKANFEKTMSK
+128 AKQNFKTSFEKTMSK

-149 KVASKLLNDILY
+149 TVASKLLNDILY

-199 HIIKNIF
+199 HIIKNKF
-206 KCVVAKGKGP
+206 KCVVAKGKEV
-216 TVDAMKNIFDKS
+216 TVNAMKNVFNKS
-228 IGRVV
+228 IGKVV
-233 KGVKGI
+233 NGAKGI

-249 SIQEALDSS
+249 SIQEELDYS
-258 FEYLSYL
+258 FGYIESL
-265 MNQMEEMNANYQE
+265 MNQMEEMNAKYQE
-278 EISGLKEYISNLENH
+278 EISNLKENISNLENH

-327 SKASIYAQEEQR
+327 SKASIYAQEEQ
-339 RKEESESKND
+339 
-349 SIKYLTKQES
+349 
-359 PEFGINNLKNQNI
+359 
-372 FNSMTRSAFD
+372 
-382 IQNEQNKKEPES
+382 NKKEPES

-410 GSQKEE
+410 DIDINNLKKGNVNENIFDFMTKSAFDMQKEQN
-416 KKKDQI
+416 KKEQI
-422 DDNVVLLQPDE
+422 DKYEKMNNEVYTGEVLPVDSEE
-433 VKTAKEVEEEKK
+433 VKNAIDIDAEKSAKAYYEHKKK
-445 EETKEQLKQ
+445 EEEINRLKAQ
-454 KIEALKKAKE
+454 KNMY
-464 DKEVILEILRQYQ
+464 VQ
-477 MNQLNQ
+477 MIPTE
-483 SDNNNMK
+483 NNNRSMG

>member
-1 MKSNYEK
+1 MKSSYEENYK
-8 NYEAL
+8 AL

-36 IKSNYPDGT
+36 IKTNYPDGT

-64 RLKKEE
+64 KLKKEE
-70 QERIKKN
+70 QERIEKN
-77 SDYIEKLEEQEMLQA
+77 AEYNEKLKEQEMLQA
-92 FVDNYVSNLKD
+92 LVDNYNK
-103 KINNNREQISERKLE
+103 QISERKLE
-118 KERKAQELED
+118 EERKAQELED
-128 AKQNFKANFEKTMSK
+128 AKQNFKTYFEKTMSK

-199 HIIKNIF
+199 HIIKNKF
-206 KCVVAKGKGP
+206 KCVVAKGKEV
-216 TVDAMKNIFDKS
+216 TVNTMKNVFNKS
-228 IGRVV
+228 IGKVV
-233 KGVKGI
+233 NGAKGI
-239 YQRFCDKVTK
+239 YQRLVTE
-249 SIQEALDSS
+249 SIQEELDYS
-258 FEYLSYL
+258 FGYIESL
-265 MNQMEEMNANYQE
+265 MNQMEQMNAKYQE
-278 EISGLKEYISNLENH
+278 EISNLKENISNLENH

-327 SKASIYAQEEQR
+327 SKASIYAQEEQ
-339 RKEESESKND
+339 
-349 SIKYLTKQES
+349 
-359 PEFGINNLKNQNI
+359 
-372 FNSMTRSAFD
+372 
-382 IQNEQNKKEPES
+382 NKKEPES

-410 GSQKEE
+410 DIDINNLKKGNVNENIFDFMTKSAFDMQKEQN
-416 KKKDQI
+416 KKEQI
-422 DDNVVLLQPDE
+422 DKYEKMNNEVYTGEVLPVDSEE
-433 VKTAKEVEEEKK
+433 VKNAIDIDAEKSAKAYYEHKKK
-445 EETKEQLKQ
+445 EEEINRLKAQ
-454 KIEALKKAKE
+454 RNMY
-464 DKEVILEILRQYQ
+464 VQ
-477 MNQLNQ
+477 MIPTE
-483 SDNNNMK
+483 NNNRSMG

>member
-1 MKSNYEK
+1 MKSSYEENYK
-8 NYEAL
+8 AL

-36 IKSNYPDGT
+36 IKTNYPDGT

-64 RLKKEE
+64 KLKKEE
-70 QERIKKN
+70 QERIEKN
-77 SDYIEKLEEQEMLQA
+77 AEYNEKLKEQEMLQA
-92 FVDNYVSNLKD
+92 LVDNYNK
-103 KINNNREQISERKLE
+103 QISERKLE
-118 KERKAQELED
+118 EERKAQELED
-128 AKQNFKANFEKTMSK
+128 AKQNFKTNFEKTMSK

-149 KVASKLLNDILY
+149 TVASKLLNDILY

-199 HIIKNIF
+199 HIIKNKF
-206 KCVVAKGKGP
+206 KCVVAKGKEV
-216 TVDAMKNIFDKS
+216 TVNAMKNAFNKS
-228 IGRVV
+228 IGKVV
-233 KGVKGI
+233 NGVKGI

-249 SIQEALDSS
+249 GIQEELDYS
-258 FEYLSYL
+258 FGYIESL
-265 MNQMEEMNANYQE
+265 MNQMEEMNAKYQE
-278 EISGLKEYISNLENH
+278 EISNLKDNISNLENH

-327 SKASIYAQEEQR
+327 SKASIYAQEEQ
-339 RKEESESKND
+339 
-349 SIKYLTKQES
+349 
-359 PEFGINNLKNQNI
+359 
-372 FNSMTRSAFD
+372 
-382 IQNEQNKKEPES
+382 NKKETES

-402 TKQENPEF
+402 AKQENPEF
-410 GSQKEE
+410 DIDINNLKKGNVNENIFDFMTKSAFDMQKEQN
-416 KKKDQI
+416 KKEQI
-422 DDNVVLLQPDE
+422 DKYEKMNNEVYTGEVLPVDSEE
-433 VKTAKEVEEEKK
+433 VKNAIDIDAEKSAKAYYEHKKK
-445 EETKEQLKQ
+445 EEEINRLKAQ
-454 KIEALKKAKE
+454 RNMY
-464 DKEVILEILRQYQ
+464 VQ
-477 MNQLNQ
+477 MIPTE
-483 SDNNNMK
+483 NNNRSMG

>member
-1 MKSNYEK
+1 MKSSYEENYK
-8 NYEAL
+8 AL

-70 QERIKKN
+70 QERIEKN
-77 SDYIEKLEEQEMLQA
+77 AEYNEKLKEQEMLQA
-92 FVDNYVSNLKD
+92 LVDNYNK
-103 KINNNREQISERKLE
+103 QISERKLE
-118 KERKAQELED
+118 EERKAQELED

-149 KVASKLLNDILY
+149 TVASKLLNDILY

-199 HIIKNIF
+199 HIIKNKF
-206 KCVVAKGKGP
+206 KCVVAKGKEA
-216 TVDAMKNIFDKS
+216 TVNAMKNVFNKS
-228 IGRVV
+228 IGKVV
-233 KGVKGI
+233 NGAKGI

-249 SIQEALDSS
+249 SIQEELDYS
-258 FEYLSYL
+258 FGYIESL
-265 MNQMEEMNANYQE
+265 MNQMEEMNAKYQE
-278 EISGLKEYISNLENH
+278 EISNLKENISNLENH

-313 ESKGY
+313 ESTGY

-327 SKASIYAQEEQR
+327 SKASIYAQEEQ
-339 RKEESESKND
+339 K
-349 SIKYLTKQES
+349 
-359 PEFGINNLKNQNI
+359 
-372 FNSMTRSAFD
+372 
-382 IQNEQNKKEPES
+382 KKEPES

-402 TKQENPEF
+402 PKQENPEF
-410 GSQKEE
+410 DIDINNLKKGNVNENIFDFMTKSAFDMQKEQN
-416 KKKDQI
+416 KKEQI
-422 DDNVVLLQPDE
+422 DKYEKMNNEVYTGEVLPVDSEE
-433 VKTAKEVEEEKK
+433 VKNAIDIDAEKSAKAYYEHKKK
-445 EETKEQLKQ
+445 EEEINRLKAQ
-454 KIEALKKAKE
+454 RNMY
-464 DKEVILEILRQYQ
+464 VQ
-477 MNQLNQ
+477 MIPTE
-483 SDNNNMK
+483 NNNRSMG

>member
-1 MKSNYEK
+1 MKSSYEENYK
-8 NYEAL
+8 AL

-70 QERIKKN
+70 QERIEKN
-77 SDYIEKLEEQEMLQA
+77 AEYNEKLKEQEMLQA
-92 FVDNYVSNLKD
+92 LVDNYNK
-103 KINNNREQISERKLE
+103 QISERKLE
-118 KERKAQELED
+118 EERKAQELED
-128 AKQNFKANFEKTMSK
+128 AKQNFKTNFEKTMSK

-149 KVASKLLNDILY
+149 TVASKLLNDILY

-199 HIIKNIF
+199 HIIKNKF
-206 KCVVAKGKGP
+206 KCVVAKGKEA
-216 TVDAMKNIFDKS
+216 TVNAMKNVFNKS
-228 IGRVV
+228 IGKVV
-233 KGVKGI
+233 NGVKGI

-249 SIQEALDSS
+249 GIQEELDYS
-258 FEYLSYL
+258 FGYIESL
-265 MNQMEEMNANYQE
+265 MNQMEEMNAKYQE
-278 EISGLKEYISNLENH
+278 EISNLKGNIRNLENH

-308 NANKN
+308 NTNKN

-327 SKASIYAQEEQR
+327 SKASIYAQEEQ
-339 RKEESESKND
+339 
-349 SIKYLTKQES
+349 
-359 PEFGINNLKNQNI
+359 
-372 FNSMTRSAFD
+372 
-382 IQNEQNKKEPES
+382 NKKKPES

-410 GSQKEE
+410 DIQKE
-416 KKKDQI
+416 QI
-422 DDNVVLLQPDE
+422 DEYEKMNNEVYTGEVLPIDSEE
-433 VKTAKEVEEEKK
+433 VKNAIDINAEKSAKAYYEHKKK
-445 EETKEQLKQ
+445 EEEINRLKAQ
-454 KIEALKKAKE
+454 RNMY
-464 DKEVILEILRQYQ
+464 VQ
-477 MNQLNQ
+477 MIPTE
-483 SDNNNMK
+483 NNNRSMG

>member
-1 MKSNYEK
+1 MKSSYEENYK
-8 NYEAL
+8 AL

-70 QERIKKN
+70 QERIEKN
-77 SDYIEKLEEQEMLQA
+77 AEYTEKLKEQEMLQA
-92 FVDNYVSNLKD
+92 LVDNYNK
-103 KINNNREQISERKLE
+103 QISERKLE
-118 KERKAQELED
+118 EERKAQELED
-128 AKQNFKANFEKTMSK
+128 AKQNFKTNFEKTMSK

-149 KVASKLLNDILY
+149 TVASKLLNDILY

-199 HIIKNIF
+199 HIIKNKF
-206 KCVVAKGKGP
+206 KCVVAKGIEA
-216 TVDAMKNIFDKS
+216 TVNAMKNVFNKS
-228 IGRVV
+228 IGKVV
-233 KGVKGI
+233 NGAKGI

-249 SIQEALDSS
+249 SIQEELDYS
-258 FEYLSYL
+258 FGYIESL
-265 MNQMEEMNANYQE
+265 MNQMEEMNAKYQE
-278 EISGLKEYISNLENH
+278 EISNLKENISNLENH

-327 SKASIYAQEEQR
+327 SKASIYAQEEQ
-339 RKEESESKND
+339 
-349 SIKYLTKQES
+349 
-359 PEFGINNLKNQNI
+359 
-372 FNSMTRSAFD
+372 
-382 IQNEQNKKEPES
+382 NKKEPES

-410 GSQKEE
+410 DIDINNLKKGNVNENIFDFMTKSAFDMQKEQN
-416 KKKDQI
+416 KKEQI
-422 DDNVVLLQPDE
+422 DKYEKMNNEVYTGEVLPVDSEE
-433 VKTAKEVEEEKK
+433 VKNAIDIDAEKSAKAYYEHKKK
-445 EETKEQLKQ
+445 EEEINRLKAQ
-454 KIEALKKAKE
+454 KNMY
-464 DKEVILEILRQYQ
+464 VQ
-477 MNQLNQ
+477 MIPTE
-483 SDNNNMK
+483 NNNRSMG

>member
-1 MKSNYEK
+1 MKSSYEENYK
-8 NYEAL
+8 AL

-70 QERIKKN
+70 QERIEKN
-77 SDYIEKLEEQEMLQA
+77 AEYNEKLKEQEMLQA
-92 FVDNYVSNLKD
+92 LVDNYNK
-103 KINNNREQISERKLE
+103 QISERKLE
-118 KERKAQELED
+118 EERKAQELED
-128 AKQNFKANFEKTMSK
+128 AKQNFKTYFEKTMSK

-199 HIIKNIF
+199 HIIKNKF
-206 KCVVAKGKGP
+206 KCVVAKGKEV
-216 TVDAMKNIFDKS
+216 TVNTMKNVFNKS
-228 IGRVV
+228 IGKVV
-233 KGVKGI
+233 NGAKGI
-239 YQRFCDKVTK
+239 YQRLVTK
-249 SIQEALDSS
+249 SIQEELDYS
-258 FEYLSYL
+258 FGYIESL
-265 MNQMEEMNANYQE
+265 MNQMEQMNAKYQE
-278 EISGLKEYISNLENH
+278 EISNLKENISNLENH

-313 ESKGY
+313 KSKGY

-327 SKASIYAQEEQR
+327 SKASIYAQE
-339 RKEESESKND
+339 
-349 SIKYLTKQES
+349 
-359 PEFGINNLKNQNI
+359 
-372 FNSMTRSAFD
+372 
-382 IQNEQNKKEPES
+382 EQNKKEPES

-410 GSQKEE
+410 DIDINNLKKGNVNENIFDFMTKSAFDMQKEQN
-416 KKKDQI
+416 KKEQI
-422 DDNVVLLQPDE
+422 DKYEKMNNEVYTGEVLPVDSEE
-433 VKTAKEVEEEKK
+433 VKNAIDIDAEKSAKAYYEHK
-445 EETKEQLKQ
+445 
-454 KIEALKKAKE
+454 
-464 DKEVILEILRQYQ
+464 
-477 MNQLNQ
+477 
-483 SDNNNMK
+483 
-490 M
+490 

>member
-1 MKSNYEK
+1 MKSSYEENYK
-8 NYEAL
+8 AL

-36 IKSNYPDGT
+36 IKTKYPDGT

-64 RLKKEE
+64 KLKKEE
-70 QERIKKN
+70 QERIEKN
-77 SDYIEKLEEQEMLQA
+77 AEYNEKLKEQEMLQA
-92 FVDNYVSNLKD
+92 LVDNYNK
-103 KINNNREQISERKLE
+103 QISERKLE
-118 KERKAQELED
+118 EERKAQELED
-128 AKQNFKANFEKTMSK
+128 AKQNFKTYFEKTMSK

-199 HIIKNIF
+199 HIIKNKF
-206 KCVVAKGKGP
+206 KCVVAKGKEV
-216 TVDAMKNIFDKS
+216 TVNTMKNVFNKS
-228 IGRVV
+228 IGKVV
-233 KGVKGI
+233 NGAKGI
-239 YQRFCDKVTK
+239 YQRLVTK
-249 SIQEALDSS
+249 SIQEELDYS
-258 FEYLSYL
+258 FGYIESL
-265 MNQMEEMNANYQE
+265 MNQMEQMNAKYQE
-278 EISGLKEYISNLENH
+278 EISNLKENISNLENH

-313 ESKGY
+313 KSKGY

-327 SKASIYAQEEQR
+327 SKASIYAQE
-339 RKEESESKND
+339 
-349 SIKYLTKQES
+349 
-359 PEFGINNLKNQNI
+359 
-372 FNSMTRSAFD
+372 
-382 IQNEQNKKEPES
+382 EQNKKEPES

-410 GSQKEE
+410 DIDINNLKKGNVNENIFDFMTKSAFDMQKEQN
-416 KKKDQI
+416 KKEQI
-422 DDNVVLLQPDE
+422 DKYEKMNNEVYTGEVLPVDSEE
-433 VKTAKEVEEEKK
+433 VKNAIDIDAEKSAKAYYEHKKK
-445 EETKEQLKQ
+445 EEEINRLKAQ
-454 KIEALKKAKE
+454 RNMY
-464 DKEVILEILRQYQ
+464 VQ
-477 MNQLNQ
+477 MIPTE
-483 SDNNNMK
+483 NNNRSMG

>member
-1 MKSNYEK
+1 MKSSYEENYK
-8 NYEAL
+8 AL

-36 IKSNYPDGT
+36 IKTNYPDGT

-64 RLKKEE
+64 KLKKEE
-70 QERIKKN
+70 QERIEKN
-77 SDYIEKLEEQEMLQA
+77 AEYNEKLKEQEMLQA
-92 FVDNYVSNLKD
+92 LVDNYNK
-103 KINNNREQISERKLE
+103 QISERKLE
-118 KERKAQELED
+118 EERKAQELED
-128 AKQNFKANFEKTMSK
+128 AKQNFKTNFEKTMSK

-149 KVASKLLNDILY
+149 TVASKLLNDILY

-199 HIIKNIF
+199 HIIKNKF
-206 KCVVAKGKGP
+206 KCVVTKGKEA
-216 TVDAMKNIFDKS
+216 TVNAMKNVFNKS
-228 IGRVV
+228 IGKVV
-233 KGVKGI
+233 NGVKGI

-249 SIQEALDSS
+249 SNQEELDYS
-258 FEYLSYL
+258 FEYIENL
-265 MNQMEEMNANYQE
+265 MNQMEEMNAKYQE
-278 EISGLKEYISNLENH
+278 EISNLKENISNLENH

-299 LNSAFDIDL
+299 LNSVFDIDL
-308 NANKN
+308 IDDKN

-327 SKASIYAQEEQR
+327 SKASIYAQEEQ
-339 RKEESESKND
+339 
-349 SIKYLTKQES
+349 
-359 PEFGINNLKNQNI
+359 
-372 FNSMTRSAFD
+372 
-382 IQNEQNKKEPES
+382 NKKEPES

-410 GSQKEE
+410 DIDINNLKKGNANENIFDFMTKSAFDMQKEQN
-416 KKKDQI
+416 KKEQI
-422 DDNVVLLQPDE
+422 DKYEKMNNEVYTGEVLPVDSEE
-433 VKTAKEVEEEKK
+433 VKNAIDIDAEKSAKAYYEHKKK
-445 EETKEQLKQ
+445 EEEINRLKAQ
-454 KIEALKKAKE
+454 KNMY
-464 DKEVILEILRQYQ
+464 VQ
-477 MNQLNQ
+477 MIPTE
-483 SDNNNMK
+483 NNNRSMG

>member
-1 MKSNYEK
+1 MKSSYEENYK
-8 NYEAL
+8 AL
-13 QTINLEVDKL
+13 QTINLEVDNL

-70 QERIKKN
+70 QERIEKN
-77 SDYIEKLEEQEMLQA
+77 AEYNEKLKEQEMLQA
-92 FVDNYVSNLKD
+92 LVDNYNK
-103 KINNNREQISERKLE
+103 QISERKLE
-118 KERKAQELED
+118 EERKAQELED
-128 AKQNFKANFEKTMSK
+128 AKQNFKTNFEKTMSK

-149 KVASKLLNDILY
+149 IVASKLLNDILY

-199 HIIKNIF
+199 HIIKNKF
-206 KCVVAKGKGP
+206 KCVVAKGKEA
-216 TVDAMKNIFDKS
+216 TVNAMKNVFNKS
-228 IGRVV
+228 IGKVV
-233 KGVKGI
+233 NGVKGI

-249 SIQEALDSS
+249 SIQEELDYS
-258 FEYLSYL
+258 FGYIESL
-265 MNQMEEMNANYQE
+265 MNQMEEMNAKYQE
-278 EISGLKEYISNLENH
+278 EISNLKGNIRNLENH

-308 NANKN
+308 NTNKN
-313 ESKGY
+313 KSKGY

-327 SKASIYAQEEQR
+327 SKASIYAQE
-339 RKEESESKND
+339 
-349 SIKYLTKQES
+349 
-359 PEFGINNLKNQNI
+359 
-372 FNSMTRSAFD
+372 
-382 IQNEQNKKEPES
+382 EQNKKEPES

-410 GSQKEE
+410 DIDINNLKKGNVNENIFDFMTKSAFDMQKEQN
-416 KKKDQI
+416 KKEPESKNDSAKYIPKQENPEFNIQKEQQKKEQI
-422 DDNVVLLQPDE
+422 DE
-433 VKTAKEVEEEKK
+433 YEKEAKEE
-445 EETKEQLKQ
+445 
-454 KIEALKKAKE
+454 LKKA
-464 DKEVILEILRQYQ
+464 ILQEMQKKAQ
-477 MNQLNQ
+477 MYKQMYQ
-483 SDNNNMK
+483 SDNNIIMK
-490 M
+490 R

>member
-1 MKSNYEK
+1 MKSSYEENYK
-8 NYEAL
+8 AL
-13 QTINLEVDKL
+13 QTINLEVDNL

-70 QERIKKN
+70 QERIEKN
-77 SDYIEKLEEQEMLQA
+77 AEYNEKLKEQEMLQA
-92 FVDNYVSNLKD
+92 LVDNYNK
-103 KINNNREQISERKLE
+103 QISERKLE
-118 KERKAQELED
+118 EERKAQELED
-128 AKQNFKANFEKTMSK
+128 AKQNFKTNFEKTMSK

-149 KVASKLLNDILY
+149 TVASKLLNDILY

-199 HIIKNIF
+199 HIIKNKF
-206 KCVVAKGKGP
+206 KCVVAKGKEA
-216 TVDAMKNIFDKS
+216 TVNAMKNAFNKS
-228 IGRVV
+228 IGKVV
-233 KGVKGI
+233 NGVKGI

-249 SIQEALDSS
+249 SIQEELDYS
-258 FEYLSYL
+258 FGYIESL
-265 MNQMEEMNANYQE
+265 MNQMEEMNAKYQE
-278 EISGLKEYISNLENH
+278 EISNLKDNISNLENH

-327 SKASIYAQEEQR
+327 SKASIYAQEEQ
-339 RKEESESKND
+339 
-349 SIKYLTKQES
+349 
-359 PEFGINNLKNQNI
+359 
-372 FNSMTRSAFD
+372 
-382 IQNEQNKKEPES
+382 NKKEPES

-410 GSQKEE
+410 DIQKAQQKKEQIDEYEKMNNEVYTGEVMSEKEMKDEYKKEAKEE
-416 KKKDQI
+416 
-422 DDNVVLLQPDE
+422 
-433 VKTAKEVEEEKK
+433 
-445 EETKEQLKQ
+445 
-454 KIEALKKAKE
+454 LKKA
-464 DKEVILEILRQYQ
+464 ILQEMQKKAQ
-477 MNQLNQ
+477 MYKQMYQ
-483 SDNNNMK
+483 SDNNIIMK
-490 M
+490 R

>member
-1 MKSNYEK
+1 MKSSYEENYK
-8 NYEAL
+8 AL

-70 QERIKKN
+70 QERIEKN
-77 SDYIEKLEEQEMLQA
+77 AEYNEKLKEQEILQA
-92 FVDNYVSNLKD
+92 LVDNYNK
-103 KINNNREQISERKLE
+103 QISERKLE
-118 KERKAQELED
+118 EERKAQELED
-128 AKQNFKANFEKTMSK
+128 AKQNFKTNFEKTMSK

-149 KVASKLLNDILY
+149 TVASKLLNDILY

-199 HIIKNIF
+199 HIIKNKF
-206 KCVVAKGKGP
+206 KCVVAKGKEA
-216 TVDAMKNIFDKS
+216 TVNAMKNVFNKS
-228 IGRVV
+228 IGKVV
-233 KGVKGI
+233 NGVKGI

-249 SIQEALDSS
+249 SIQEELDYS
-258 FEYLSYL
+258 FGYIESL
-265 MNQMEEMNANYQE
+265 MNQMEEMNAKYQE
-278 EISGLKEYISNLENH
+278 EISNLKGNIRNLENH

-308 NANKN
+308 NTNKN

-327 SKASIYAQEEQR
+327 SKASIYAQEEQ
-339 RKEESESKND
+339 
-349 SIKYLTKQES
+349 
-359 PEFGINNLKNQNI
+359 
-372 FNSMTRSAFD
+372 
-382 IQNEQNKKEPES
+382 NKKKPES

-410 GSQKEE
+410 DIDINNLKKGNVNENIFDFMTKSAFDMQKEQN
-416 KKKDQI
+416 KKEPESKNDSAKYIPKQENPEFNIQKEQQKKEQI
-422 DDNVVLLQPDE
+422 DEYEKMNNEVYTGEVMSEKEMKDE
-433 VKTAKEVEEEKK
+433 YKKEAKEE
-445 EETKEQLKQ
+445 
-454 KIEALKKAKE
+454 LKKA
-464 DKEVILEILRQYQ
+464 ILQEMQKKAQ
-477 MNQLNQ
+477 MYKQMYQ
-483 SDNNNMK
+483 SDNNIIMK
-490 M
+490 R

>member
-1 MKSNYEK
+1 MKSSYEENYK
-8 NYEAL
+8 AL

-36 IKSNYPDGT
+36 IKTNYPDGT

-64 RLKKEE
+64 KLKKEE
-70 QERIKKN
+70 QERIEKN
-77 SDYIEKLEEQEMLQA
+77 AEYNEKLKEQEMLQA
-92 FVDNYVSNLKD
+92 LVDNYNK
-103 KINNNREQISERKLE
+103 QISERKLE
-118 KERKAQELED
+118 EERKAQELED
-128 AKQNFKANFEKTMSK
+128 AKQNFKTNFEKTMSK

-149 KVASKLLNDILY
+149 TVASKLLNDILY

-199 HIIKNIF
+199 HIIKNKF
-206 KCVVAKGKGP
+206 KCVVAKGKEA
-216 TVDAMKNIFDKS
+216 TVNAMKNVFNKS
-228 IGRVV
+228 IGKVV
-233 KGVKGI
+233 NGVKGI

-249 SIQEALDSS
+249 SNQEELDYS
-258 FEYLSYL
+258 FEYIENL
-265 MNQMEEMNANYQE
+265 MNQMEEMNAKYQE
-278 EISGLKEYISNLENH
+278 EISNLKENISNLENH

-299 LNSAFDIDL
+299 LNSVFDIDL
-308 NANKN
+308 IDDKN

-327 SKASIYAQEEQR
+327 SKASIYAQEEQ
-339 RKEESESKND
+339 
-349 SIKYLTKQES
+349 
-359 PEFGINNLKNQNI
+359 
-372 FNSMTRSAFD
+372 
-382 IQNEQNKKEPES
+382 NKKEPES

-410 GSQKEE
+410 DIDINNLKKGNANENIFDFMTKSAFDMQKEQN
-416 KKKDQI
+416 KKEQI
-422 DDNVVLLQPDE
+422 DKYEKMNNEVYTGEVLPVDSEE
-433 VKTAKEVEEEKK
+433 VKNAIDIDAEKSAKAYYEHKKK
-445 EETKEQLKQ
+445 EEEINRLKAQ
-454 KIEALKKAKE
+454 KNMY
-464 DKEVILEILRQYQ
+464 VQ
-477 MNQLNQ
+477 MIPTE
-483 SDNNNMK
+483 NNNRSMG

>member
-1 MKSNYEK
+1 MKSSYEENYK
-8 NYEAL
+8 AL

-36 IKSNYPDGT
+36 IKSNYPDET
-45 IYDLLSSDKSIED
+45 ISIYDLLSSDKSIED

-70 QERIKKN
+70 QERIDKN
-77 SDYIEKLEEQEMLQA
+77 TEYTEKLKEQEMLQA
-92 FVDNYVSNLKD
+92 LVDSYVSNLKD

-128 AKQNFKANFEKTMSK
+128 AKQNFKTSFEKTMSK

-149 KVASKLLNDILY
+149 TVASKLLNDILY

-199 HIIKNIF
+199 HIIKNKF
-206 KCVVAKGKGP
+206 KCVVAKGKEV
-216 TVDAMKNIFDKS
+216 TVNAMKNVFNKS
-228 IGRVV
+228 IGKVV
-233 KGVKGI
+233 NGAKGI

-249 SIQEALDSS
+249 SIQEELDYS
-258 FEYLSYL
+258 FGYIESL
-265 MNQMEEMNANYQE
+265 MNQMEQMNAKYQE
-278 EISGLKEYISNLENH
+278 EISNLKENISNLENH

-327 SKASIYAQEEQR
+327 SKASIYAQEEQ
-339 RKEESESKND
+339 
-349 SIKYLTKQES
+349 
-359 PEFGINNLKNQNI
+359 
-372 FNSMTRSAFD
+372 
-382 IQNEQNKKEPES
+382 NKKEHES

-402 TKQENPEF
+402 PKQENSEF
-410 GSQKEE
+410 DIDINNLKKGNVNENIFDFMTKSAFDMQKEQN
-416 KKKDQI
+416 KKEQI
-422 DDNVVLLQPDE
+422 DKYEKMNNEVYTGEVLPVDSEE
-433 VKTAKEVEEEKK
+433 VKNAIDIDAEKSAKAYYEHKKK
-445 EETKEQLKQ
+445 EEEINRLKAQ
-454 KIEALKKAKE
+454 KNMY
-464 DKEVILEILRQYQ
+464 VQ
-477 MNQLNQ
+477 MIPTE
-483 SDNNNMK
+483 NNNRSMG

>member
-1 MKSNYEK
+1 MKSSYEENYK
-8 NYEAL
+8 AL

-70 QERIKKN
+70 QERIEKN
-77 SDYIEKLEEQEMLQA
+77 AEYNEKLKEQEMLQA
-92 FVDNYVSNLKD
+92 LVDNYNK
-103 KINNNREQISERKLE
+103 QISERKLE
-118 KERKAQELED
+118 EERKAQELED
-128 AKQNFKANFEKTMSK
+128 AKQNFKTYFEKTMSK

-199 HIIKNIF
+199 HIIKNKF
-206 KCVVAKGKGP
+206 KCVVAKGKEV
-216 TVDAMKNIFDKS
+216 TVNTMKNVFNKS
-228 IGRVV
+228 IGKVV
-233 KGVKGI
+233 NGAKGI
-239 YQRFCDKVTK
+239 YQRLVTK
-249 SIQEALDSS
+249 SIQEELDYS
-258 FEYLSYL
+258 FGYIESL
-265 MNQMEEMNANYQE
+265 MNQMEEMNAKYQE
-278 EISGLKEYISNLENH
+278 EISNLKENISNLENH

-313 ESKGY
+313 KSKGY

-327 SKASIYAQEEQR
+327 SKASIYAQE
-339 RKEESESKND
+339 
-349 SIKYLTKQES
+349 
-359 PEFGINNLKNQNI
+359 
-372 FNSMTRSAFD
+372 
-382 IQNEQNKKEPES
+382 EQNKKEPES

-410 GSQKEE
+410 DIDINNLKKGNVNENIFDFMTKSAFDMQKEQN
-416 KKKDQI
+416 KKEQI
-422 DDNVVLLQPDE
+422 DKYEKMNNEVYTGEVLPVDSEE
-433 VKTAKEVEEEKK
+433 VKNAIDIDAEKSAKAYYEHKKK
-445 EETKEQLKQ
+445 EEEINRLKAQ
-454 KIEALKKAKE
+454 RNMY
-464 DKEVILEILRQYQ
+464 VQ
-477 MNQLNQ
+477 MIPTE
-483 SDNNNMK
+483 NNNRSMG

>member
-1 MKSNYEK
+1 MKSSYEENYK
-8 NYEAL
+8 AL

-36 IKSNYPDGT
+36 IKSNYPDET
-45 IYDLLSSDKSIED
+45 ISIYDLLSSDKSIED

-70 QERIKKN
+70 QERIDKN
-77 SDYIEKLEEQEMLQA
+77 TEYTEKLKEQEMLQA
-92 FVDNYVSNLKD
+92 LVDSYVSNLKD

-128 AKQNFKANFEKTMSK
+128 AKQNFKTSFEKTMSK

-149 KVASKLLNDILY
+149 TVASKLLNDILY

-199 HIIKNIF
+199 HIIKNKF
-206 KCVVAKGKGP
+206 KCVVA
-216 TVDAMKNIFDKS
+216 
-228 IGRVV
+228 
-233 KGVKGI
+233 KGI

-249 SIQEALDSS
+249 SIQEELDYS
-258 FEYLSYL
+258 FGYIESL
-265 MNQMEEMNANYQE
+265 MNQMEEMNAKYQE
-278 EISGLKEYISNLENH
+278 EISNLKENISNLENH

-327 SKASIYAQEEQR
+327 SKASIYAQEEQ
-339 RKEESESKND
+339 
-349 SIKYLTKQES
+349 
-359 PEFGINNLKNQNI
+359 
-372 FNSMTRSAFD
+372 
-382 IQNEQNKKEPES
+382 NKKEPES

-410 GSQKEE
+410 DIDINNLKKGNVNENIFDFMTKSAFDMQKEQN
-416 KKKDQI
+416 KKEQI
-422 DDNVVLLQPDE
+422 DKYEKMNNEVYTGEVLPVDSEE
-433 VKTAKEVEEEKK
+433 VKNAIDIDAEKSAKAYYEHKKK
-445 EETKEQLKQ
+445 EEEINRLKAQ
-454 KIEALKKAKE
+454 KNMY
-464 DKEVILEILRQYQ
+464 VQ
-477 MNQLNQ
+477 MIPTE
-483 SDNNNMK
+483 NNNRSMG